1 MKSPIKYIVPLV
13 LLIVVACV
21 TSPLGRKQMLLLSE
35 SQMNDLGA
43 KSFEELK
50 QQTPIETDAAINQY
64 VKCITTPI
72 TTESDKQIK
81 VPKWEVVVFKKDE
94 LNAFALPGG
103 KIGVYTGMIKM
114 LQNDGQL
121 AAVIGH
127 EVGHVIAQHGNERV
141 SDALGARAVLMVLD
155 YLIGNKVE
163 KTTKNTILV
172 GLGLATQFGVLLP
185 FSRTHESEADVIG
198 LQLMAKA
205 GFDPNQAVEVWKLM
219 KANSGGSIPEIMS
232 THPSDDT
239 RIANLSSRLP
249 EAMGYYSTAQSAGK
263 KPVCPKPKL

>member
-1 MKSPIKYIVPLV
+1 MKSPIKYLVPVV
-13 LLIVVACV
+13 LLIVVACA
-21 TSPLGRKQMLLLSE
+21 TSPLGRKQMLLLTE

-72 TTESDKQIK
+72 TVESDKQIK
-81 VPKWEVVVFKKDE
+81 VPSWEVVVFKKDE

-114 LQNDGQL
+114 LQNDAQL
-121 AAVIGH
+121 GAVIGH

-141 SDALGARAVLMVLD
+141 SEGLGARAVFLVLD
-155 YLIGNKVE
+155 YLIGNKIE
-163 KTTKNTILV
+163 RTTKNTIFV
-172 GLGLATQFGVLLP
+172 GLGIATQVGVFLP

-205 GFDPNQAVEVWKLM
+205 GFDPNQSVEVWKLM
-219 KANSGGSIPEIMS
+219 KANSGTNLPEILS

-239 RIANLSSRLP
+239 RIANLSSKMP
-249 EAMGYYSTAQSAGK
+249 EAMGYYTTAQAAGR
-263 KPVCPKPKL
+263 KPVCPKPKI

>member
-1 MKSPIKYIVPLV
+1 LV
-13 LLIVVACV
+13 LVAIACA
-21 TSPLGRKQMLLLSE
+21 TSPLGRKQMLLLTE
-35 SQMNDLGA
+35 DQMNDLGA

-50 QQTPIETDAAINQY
+50 QQTPIETDAAVNQY

-81 VPKWEVVVFKKDE
+81 VPSGEVVVFKKDV

-114 LQNDGQL
+114 LQNDAQL
-121 AAVIGH
+121 AAVLGH

-141 SDALGARAVLMVLD
+141 SEGLGARAVLLVLD
-155 YLIGNKVE
+155 YLIGNKME
-163 KTTKNTILV
+163 RTTKNTIFV
-172 GLGLATQFGVLLP
+172 GLGIATQFGVFLP

-219 KANSGGSIPEIMS
+219 KENSGVNLPEIVS

-239 RIANLSSRLP
+239 RIANLSSRMP
-249 EAMGYYSTAQSAGK
+249 EAMGFYTSAQGSGK
-263 KPVCPKPKL
+263 KPVCPKPKM

>member
-1 MKSPIKYIVPLV
+1 MVPAV
-13 LLIVVACV
+13 LLIAVACA
-21 TSPLGRKQMLLLSE
+21 TSPLGRKQMLLLTE
-35 SQMNDLGA
+35 DQMSDLGT

-50 QQTPIETDAAINQY
+50 QQTPIEKDPAINQY
-64 VKCITTPI
+64 VQCITTPI
-72 TTESDKQIK
+72 TTESDRQIK

-114 LQNDGQL
+114 LQNDAQL
-121 AAVIGH
+121 AAVLGH

-141 SDALGARAVLMVLD
+141 SEGLGARAVFLVLD
-155 YLIGNKVE
+155 YLIGKKME
-163 KTTKNTILV
+163 QTTKNTIFV
-172 GLGLATQFGVLLP
+172 GLGIATQFGILLP

-219 KANSGGSIPEIMS
+219 KANSGGSMPEIIS

-239 RIANLSSRLP
+239 RIANLSSRMP
-249 EAMGYYSTAQSAGK
+249 EAMGFYTSAQSAGR
-263 KPVCPKPKL
+263 KPVCPKPVMK